1 MTEEQQRALDRLYRK
16 TQLPGVRTRAQM
28 VLLSAGRGLKAEEI
42 AVIVRESAVT
52 ALAWLK
58 RYLSEGIEGGQ
69 GV

>member
-1 MTEEQQRALDRLYRK
+1 
-16 TQLPGVRTRAQM
+16 M